1 MPQQTPATARIEV
14 FRPGTFTPMG
24 GGALTYSAADL
35 AAIADVYDFETAP
48 APIVVGH
55 PATDAPAFGWITG
68 FDFDATDG
76 RLFATLGEIEPKF
89 SDAVRAGRYKKVS
102 MSFFRPDQEN
112 NPVPGTW
119 YPKHVGFLGGAAPAV
134 SGLKNVK
141 FSASTT
147 EAATFTA
154 DFGERGFQETASLLR
169 SLRDF
174 IIDKFG
180 MEDADKALP
189 TYSLEWL
196 DDMELDRNRT
206 SFSAPPKPK
215 TPPVPA
221 IDPEEDPAVPPKPNA
236 DFAAREADLSTRDA
250 ALKAREAKLR
260 HTDNV
265 SFADSLVADGKLL
278 PASKDK
284 VVAIL
289 DTLPSDASV
298 AFSEGG
304 EKLSP
309 ADAIRQVLSE
319 QPKAVSF
326 GRQDLGGD
334 PRSSTASFASDGK
347 EVDGEQLEL
356 HAKAAA
362 YQLAHPGTAYL
373 AAVRAVS

>member
-1 MPQQTPATARIEV
+1 MPDATPATARIEV

-35 AAIADVYDFETAP
+35 AAIADIYDFDTAP
-48 APIVVGH
+48 APVVVGH

-68 FDFDATDG
+68 FEFDATDG
-76 RLFATLGEIEPKF
+76 RLFATLGEIDPAF
-89 SDAVRAGRYKKVS
+89 SEAVKAGRYKKVS
-102 MSFFRPDQEN
+102 MSFFRPDQEA

-141 FSASTT
+141 FSVTTT

-154 DFGERGFQETASLLR
+154 AFGERGFQETASLLR
-169 SLRDF
+169 GLRDF

-189 TYSLEWL
+189 TYAIEWL
-196 DDMELDRNRT
+196 DDMEIDANRT
-206 SFSAPPKPK
+206 RFSAPAPI
-215 TPPVPA
+215 TTIPA
-221 IDPEEDPAVPPKPNA
+221 IDPEKDPAVTTTPNP
-236 DFAAREADLSTRDA
+236 DFATREADLNTRDA
-250 ALKAREAKLR
+250 ALKAREDKQR
-260 HTDNV
+260 HTDHV
-265 SFADSLVADGKLL
+265 AFADSLVADGKIL

-284 VVAIL
+284 VVALL
-289 DTLPSDASV
+289 DTLPSEASV
-298 AFSEGG
+298 SFAEGG
-304 EKLSP
+304 AKISP

-334 PRSSTASFASDGK
+334 PQTSNASFASDGK
-347 EVDGEQLEL
+347 QVDGEQLEL
-356 HAKAAA
+356 HTKATA
-362 YQLAHPGTAYL
+362 YQRQHPGTEYL